1 MRKSIY
7 LDSNDFSD
15 LSRPDDQL
23 RPEDVVVLAALR
35 SARDNGTA
43 RILLSPPLL
52 SEAVHAS
59 ETSKEFALRRASLMR
74 ELCDRNFL
82 RYPTDVCKLEFDQ
95 ALSNTSVVKLSLDEI
110 VSGDGQWFGND
121 LDLQSL
127 REIRLKTQQGLH
139 ERIDQQQ
146 LPRAE
151 RRKLKSQLNLSKPA
165 SRRLLRQLLGNGS
178 SNEPQNDFPLNLIDQ
193 NQFMAWLLGET
204 TDFDLHERLH
214 AIISDPYIQ
223 IGRAS
228 CRERV

>member
-178 SNEPQNDFPLNLIDQ
+178 SNEPQNDFPLNLID
-193 NQFMAWLLGET
+193 
-204 TDFDLHERLH
+204 
-214 AIISDPYIQ
+214 
-223 IGRAS
+223 
-228 CRERV
+228 